1 MKITI
6 ERCNRLLDSNLSL
19 IPIGNAKKPSIYWTK
34 HQTEIISKEEFS
46 KHYEAAKGIGIITG
60 YNNIEVIDVDLKVLS
75 SLKEQQDFWNELIS
89 FCKDNIDDFDKK
101 FVIYKTVNKGYHII
115 YRCQKI
121 EGNKKIARLK
131 GQTEAI
137 IESRGKG
144 GYVFVYDNQISELSY
159 TDIQEIEE
167 QDREILWQICK
178 TFNYQE
184 ETIKPDKKIEKEYK
198 EQEYKEQD
206 VSTWNDY
213 NNKTS
218 IFDIINNDF
227 DIIRTLSNKY
237 IIKRPGSKSLHSGY
251 VYKDSGCMFL
261 FSTATCY
268 PHQQLIS
275 PFAAYTYK
283 HHNGDFKASASDLYH
298 KGFGSRLVKEIEIK
312 DKPTI
317 ETNDLI
323 FPIDIFPLPMQSYI
337 IECNK
342 TLNSSID
349 YMGCSMLWLASVIIG
364 NSVEIEVKK
373 GWTEIS
379 TIWIALV
386 GKAGIGKTPSISN
399 IINPLL
405 ILNNKEIKHY
415 IKNKE
420 KFDAYEKLDK
430 KEKEYKEEIKE
441 PKKTQFI
448 ANDIT
453 IEALVDLHQESKNS
467 VGVFKDELAGWFKD
481 MNKYRAGSDLEF
493 WLSSWSGKAVNLN
506 RKTAKSSFV
515 DKPCVPVLGGIQ
527 PNIFNSFYTD
537 ENKDNGFV
545 DRMLLSY
552 PELQI
557 DKYSEKD
564 IDNDLLEWFN
574 NSIINFFNTIKYKVI
589 DYDNNGDIISNTAY
603 FDNEAKKEW
612 VRIFNEITEIQNS
625 DAENEYMKSMLP
637 KQKTYIPRFSLL
649 LNALNNLYDNNG
661 NILLI
666 KKESLLKS
674 EKLSKYFIAMAKKI
688 KINSIDNNELKKVIN
703 LNQNKTIKDKVLEVF
718 KENPEFNRAELAEL
732 LGVSR
737 KTIYKHLKN

>member
-1 MKITI
+1 MKIPI

-19 IPIGNAKKPSIYWTK
+19 IPIGEQKKPSILWKK
-34 HQTEIISKEEFS
+34 HQSEIISKDEFS
-46 KHYEAAKGIGIITG
+46 KHYDSAKGIGIITG
-60 YNNIEVIDVDLKVLS
+60 FNNLEVIDVDLKVLS

-115 YRCQKI
+115 YRCNKI

-131 GQTEAI
+131 DQTEAI
-137 IESRGKG
+137 IESRGVG

-159 TDIQEIEE
+159 TDIKEIDE

-178 TFNYQE
+178 TFNYIE
-184 ETIKPDKKIEKEYK
+184 DTIKPDKKIEKEYK
-198 EQEYKEQD
+198 EQD

-213 NNKTS
+213 NEKTS
-218 IFDIINNDF
+218 IFDIISNDF
-227 DIIRTLSNKY
+227 EIIRTLSNKY

-283 HHNGDFKASASDLYH
+283 NHNGDFKASASDLYH

-312 DKPTI
+312 DKPII

-379 TIWIALV
+379 TLWIALV

-405 ILNNKEIKHY
+405 TLNNKEIKHY
-415 IKNKE
+415 IKQKE

-527 PNIFNSFYTD
+527 PNIFNSFYTE

-552 PELQI
+552 PDLHI

-603 FDNEAKKEW
+603 FDNAAKKEW

-661 NILLI
+661 DILLI
-666 KKESLLKS
+666 KKESLLKA

-688 KINSIDNNELKKVIN
+688 KISSIDNNELKKVIN

-718 KENPEFNRAELAEL
+718 KENPDFNRAELAEI

>member
-1 MKITI
+1 MKIPI

-19 IPIGNAKKPSIYWTK
+19 IPIGEQKKPSILWKKY
-34 HQTEIISKEEFS
+34 QSEIITKEEFS
-46 KHYEAAKGIGIITG
+46 KHYYNAKGIGIITG
-60 YNNIEVIDVDLKVLS
+60 FNNLEVIDVDLKVLS
-75 SLKEQQDFWNELIS
+75 SLKEQQEFWNELLA
-89 FCKDNIDDFDKK
+89 FCKDNIDDFEKK
-101 FVIYKTVNKGYHII
+101 FVIYKTINKGYHII
-115 YRCQKI
+115 YRCNKI
-121 EGNKKIARLK
+121 EGNKKIAKLK
-131 GQTEAI
+131 DHTEAI
-137 IESRGKG
+137 IESRGVG
-144 GYVFVYDNQISELSY
+144 GYVFVYDNQISDLSY
-159 TDIQEIEE
+159 TEIQEIDVN
-167 QDREILWQICK
+167 DREILWHICK

-184 ETIKPDKKIEKEYK
+184 EIIKHDKNIDKEYK
-198 EQEYKEQD
+198 NQD
-206 VSTWNDY
+206 ITTWNDF
-213 NNKTS
+213 NQKTS

-227 DIIRTLSNKY
+227 EIIRTLSNKY

-251 VYKDSGCMFL
+251 IYKDSGCMFL

-268 PHQQLIS
+268 PHEKLIN

-283 HHNGDFKASASDLYH
+283 YHNGDFKAAAGDLYS
-298 KGFGSRLVKEIEIK
+298 KGFGSRIVKEIEIK
-312 DKPTI
+312 DKPII
-317 ETNDLI
+317 EKNDLI

-342 TLNSSID
+342 TLNSSVD

-379 TIWIALV
+379 TLWIALV

-405 ILNNKEIKHY
+405 SLNNKEIKNY
-415 IKNKE
+415 IKQKE

-527 PNIFNSFYTD
+527 PNIFNSFYTE

-552 PELQI
+552 PDLYI
-557 DKYSEKD
+557 DKYSDKD
-564 IDNDLLEWFN
+564 IDQNLLEWFN

-589 DYDNNGDIISNTAY
+589 DYDKNGDIISNTAY

-612 VRIFNEITEIQNS
+612 IRIFNEITEIQNS

-666 KKESLLKS
+666 TKESMLKA

-703 LNQNKTIKDKVLEVF
+703 LNQNKTIKDKILEVY
-718 KENPEFNRAELAEL
+718 KENPEFNRVELAEI